1 MVNRKEFIVP
11 IKIDGVEQAIKDT
24 GKVKDSINE
33 MQDAYNKFQENQAKI
48 IAINNEFVDSLRNV
62 GEVQAKA
69 NDINRLELIKTV
81 NTLLEMDKQT
91 KETIK
96 DLNKQSDNLR
106 SKFVENF
113 QLFGKLTKAVEVIGE
128 KIFPALDTFHLWTKG
143 FYKTASAIGETVPE
157 ITSALTGK
165 KFYNEDHRK
174 EDDKLEAERRKS
186 EMNKMSEFEKSLAFL
201 VLATQESIADVQE
214 AQRKAI
220 AQSLDD
226 FGEQK
231 ASIFYPVQGIKEGK
245 STTDDIRISKAHK
258 ADVNKLYNDQ
268 TNKILED
275 IRGELND
282 LLQKADNP
290 QDAELIKKYL
300 GQLIPLK
307 YHGEN
312 EDSYWEEKARRIAQG
327 TADGIVDVIAD
338 KIESKFESAAPVV
351 VKTVTGVSEVIQ
363 DYAENYT
370 PPQEELNSLPKEQIQ
385 PQSKNNPSPTQPQL
399 ENNQGSSQDEMPVLY
414 FNKESGT
421 GKRIS
426 GKFQDIN
433 SNLGDSKEDNIRQ
446 QREQSNLQLDEQAF
460 FHERSLLE
468 TESFNDRQNEL
479 LDEAQQ
485 SMSNF
490 VQANQEAGDAIV
502 ETAADTQE
510 SHKEHWSK
518 ISATMQEHV
527 DIIMTGVNA
536 IFSASNAL
544 LSEQL
549 EEANEKFEAISEK
562 YSEAVELR
570 QESSDKISSLE
581 EQSKNAR
588 GGRLLILQEQ
598 INQEMAKN
606 QQLAQQEKQLAKEK
620 EKAEKEKEKKEKQ
633 IKKNEISQGIIQGVA
648 NTALGVTKAWSLG
661 PIIGPIMAAIVGAAG
676 AIQVGVMTKQL
687 SKLEDGGFLKGKRHS
702 QGGMRIEGTNIEVE
716 GGEYVINRES
726 TSKNLG
732 LVRYINSQRKELNA
746 TDMTGFFAK
755 ASQGFELPFQR
766 EFAAGG
772 LMPAIETPSTIDNEA
787 LIDAIKSIK
796 INSRVAVTDI
806 IRAQEDAV
814 QVDRW
819 SGN

>member
-1 MVNRKEFIVP
+1 MAQQQKKQTFNLEFKSNGLKEI
-11 IKIDGVEQAIKDT
+11 ITDSRLL
-24 GKVKDSINE
+24 KDSIPEITKKSNAQIEVMNALFKDSNNFMKALGRETLFTEGRFTQLKDVASTTIKMQSIATSVFDKNLKSLIKQADAIEKQNKSLRNNGDILKENNKKSEEALDLEIQKANE
-33 MQDAYNKFQENQAKI
+33 RRKAELEGLRNSKRFEYFLSRIVDQIPVVSEFEDAVSTKGGLGNINKTYEFTSNFDESKKNKFYLEYQIEEYNAQRRGEIAELITQLKDEGKEREAQYHTIRRDGIEKLEENESNRRRREREIDNEYTGAGS
-48 IAINNEFVDSLRNV
+48 IAINQRE
-62 GEVQAKA
+62 
-69 NDINRLELIKTV
+69 
-81 NTLLEMDKQT
+81 
-91 KETIK
+91 
-96 DLNKQSDNLR
+96 
-106 SKFVENF
+106 
-113 QLFGKLTKAVEVIGE
+113 KL
-128 KIFPALDTFHLWTKG
+128 
-143 FYKTASAIGETVPE
+143 
-157 ITSALTGK
+157 
-165 KFYNEDHRK
+165 
-174 EDDKLEAERRKS
+174 
-186 EMNKMSEFEKSLAFL
+186 
-201 VLATQESIADVQE
+201 
-214 AQRKAI
+214 
-220 AQSLDD
+220 
-226 FGEQK
+226 
-231 ASIFYPVQGIKEGK
+231 
-245 STTDDIRISKAHK
+245 
-258 ADVNKLYNDQ
+258 
-268 TNKILED
+268 
-275 IRGELND
+275 
-282 LLQKADNP
+282 
-290 QDAELIKKYL
+290 
-300 GQLIPLK
+300 
-307 YHGEN
+307 
-312 EDSYWEEKARRIAQG
+312 
-327 TADGIVDVIAD
+327 
-338 KIESKFESAAPVV
+338 
-351 VKTVTGVSEVIQ
+351 
-363 DYAENYT
+363 
-370 PPQEELNSLPKEQIQ
+370 
-385 PQSKNNPSPTQPQL
+385 
-399 ENNQGSSQDEMPVLY
+399 
-414 FNKESGT
+414 KES
-421 GKRIS
+421 
-426 GKFQDIN
+426 
-433 SNLGDSKEDNIRQ
+433 SNLGHDIKIKEIIRDTLAEYVQYGLDELEELHSTKEVVVEAPYIPQKEKTNSSGSKVNKNIEVDKDDKELQLRQ

-581 EQSKNAR
+581 EQAKNAR

>member
-1 MVNRKEFIVP
+1 MAQQKKIQTFEFEFKSNGLKQTITDSNLLRDSI
-11 IKIDGVEQAIKDT
+11 IKIPEIAKNASSRIEEMNELFKDGNNFMKAFGRQA
-24 GKVKDSINE
+24 
-33 MQDAYNKFQENQAKI
+33 
-48 IAINNEFVDSLRNV
+48 L
-62 GEVQAKA
+62 
-69 NDINRLELIKTV
+69 
-81 NTLLEMDKQT
+81 
-91 KETIK
+91 
-96 DLNKQSDNLR
+96 
-106 SKFVENF
+106 FVENNVS
-113 QLFGKLTKAVEVIGE
+113 QLGDTVSTVNKMQSIASSIFAKNNKNIQELDDSTKKFDKRFLKILEYLPLGLSNLTDVTDGFDNLTNGYDNLMTKQKKYTSTVDGTLFSSRKLLVAYDEMSNKLNFLKTEHLELNKTVINLDD
-128 KIFPALDTFHLWTKG
+128 ALDKLEFDRDNQIEKAENHVNDLRNALDKLKKEN
-143 FYKTASAIGETVPE
+143 KTLSNIATELFFENNTYDQELLLQEELKVAEQNLLDVRIKSYAIWNEKKSVIE
-157 ITSALTGK
+157 K
-165 KFYNEDHRK
+165 KFYEDQVVLNRLKTILSKEGMDKELEILNQSYESQAILAKERGEDISGLKEEYLKIESEIRDKYAKKEIAVRKKENNTVRK
-174 EDDKLEAERRKS
+174 EKTENKEEIIKLTEEQEEQIKNIFQQS
-186 EMNKMSEFEKSLAFL
+186 NTDIVEIEKQQQKDLDQLSK
-201 VLATQESIADVQE
+201 EIADKKLQD
-214 AQRKAI
+214 Q
-220 AQSLDD
+220 
-226 FGEQK
+226 QK
-231 ASIFYPVQGIKEGK
+231 
-245 STTDDIRISKAHK
+245 T
-258 ADVNKLYNDQ
+258 
-268 TNKILED
+268 
-275 IRGELND
+275 ND
-282 LLQKADNP
+282 LL
-290 QDAELIKKYL
+290 
-300 GQLIPLK
+300 
-307 YHGEN
+307 
-312 EDSYWEEKARRIAQG
+312 
-327 TADGIVDVIAD
+327 
-338 KIESKFESAAPVV
+338 
-351 VKTVTGVSEVIQ
+351 IQ
-363 DYAENYT
+363 N
-370 PPQEELNSLPKEQIQ
+370 
-385 PQSKNNPSPTQPQL
+385 
-399 ENNQGSSQDEMPVLY
+399 
-414 FNKESGT
+414 
-421 GKRIS
+421 
-426 GKFQDIN
+426 
-433 SNLGDSKEDNIRQ
+433 
-446 QREQSNLQLDEQAF
+446 
-460 FHERSLLE
+460 

-581 EQSKNAR
+581 EQAKNTR